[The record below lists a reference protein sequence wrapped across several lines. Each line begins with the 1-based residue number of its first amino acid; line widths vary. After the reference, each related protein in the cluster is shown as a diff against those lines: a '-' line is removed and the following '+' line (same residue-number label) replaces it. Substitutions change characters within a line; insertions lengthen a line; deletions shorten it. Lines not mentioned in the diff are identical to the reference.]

1 MLNLDLLRQMLV
13 IAISLSTITCAF
25 VQKTKIRFK
34 NSSILCIYSLL
45 LNLLL
50 AILFCNSFT
59 DVSFPAS
66 LWVGLFSFI
75 GADTIYKSLEGKL
88 PSHSEIIKKNV
99 IEVPKENLIETDVN
113 R

>member
-1 MLNLDLLRQMLV
+1 MLNLDLLRQMLI
-13 IAISLSTITCAF
+13 IAIALSTITCAF
-25 VQKTKIRFK
+25 IQKTKVKFK
-34 NSSILCIYSLL
+34 KSTCLCIYSLI

-50 AILFCNSFT
+50 GILFCNSFT
-59 DVSFPAS
+59 NVSFPAS

-88 PSHSEIIKKNV
+88 ASHSDIINKNI

-113 R
+113 T

>member
-13 IAISLSTITCAF
+13 IAIALSTVTCAF
-25 VQKTKIRFK
+25 IQKTKIKFK
-34 NSSILCIYSLL
+34 TSNILCIYSLL

-50 AILFCNSFT
+50 GILFCNSFT

-88 PSHSEIIKKNV
+88 ASHSDIVKKNV
-99 IEVPKENLIETDVN
+99 LEVPKENLIETDVN
-113 R
+113 H